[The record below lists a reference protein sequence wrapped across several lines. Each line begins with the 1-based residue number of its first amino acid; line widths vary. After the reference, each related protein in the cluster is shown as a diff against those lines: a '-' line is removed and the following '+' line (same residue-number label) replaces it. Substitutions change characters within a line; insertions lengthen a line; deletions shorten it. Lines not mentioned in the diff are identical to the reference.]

1 MKEKLRKVK
10 GITLIALVITIIVL
24 LILAGVSIVMLTG
37 ENGILAQ
44 AQNSKIKTEKA
55 QEEELRKLTALEAAT
70 NIENTV
76 YDGVTIPAGFAVSQ
90 VEGENT
96 VEDGLVIIDKYG
108 NEFVWI
114 PVTSEENYIRNKTYV
129 GEPISKIAYT
139 DKDYLPKNIQPSLEG
154 LTTDKEIGT
163 KNEEAERKAV
173 LNAGGFYIS
182 RYEAGKENIDGK
194 DILVSKKGAEPWDE
208 ITQDEAKRV
217 TLNAEASFNSDHVK
231 SALCSGIQWDVVMAY
246 ITENDENYDVR
257 TVNEKRH
264 TQGISESE
272 KTGQNENDKTC
283 NIYDLEGN
291 CIEFVAEKTEDSTG
305 RGMTQII
312 RGGNFNFTFEASSRT
327 ATKLSSSVGFGFR
340 FVLYII

>member
-1 MKEKLRKVK
+1 M
-10 GITLIALVITIIVL
+10 
-24 LILAGVSIVMLTG
+24 
-37 ENGILAQ
+37 
-44 AQNSKIKTEKA
+44 
-55 QEEELRKLTALEAAT
+55 
-70 NIENTV
+70 
-76 YDGVTIPAGFAVSQ
+76 
-90 VEGENT
+90 
-96 VEDGLVIIDKYG
+96 
-108 NEFVWI
+108 
-114 PVTSEENYIRNKTYV
+114 
-129 GEPISKIAYT
+129 
-139 DKDYLPKNIQPSLEG
+139 PKNIQPSLEG

-291 CIEFVAEKTEDSTG
+291 CIEFVAEKTEDTTG

-312 RGGNFNFTFEASSRT
+312 IGGNFNFTFEASSRT